1 MAINTT
7 PFKLRGKSNDMSGEK
22 KDVTQERWPR
32 KLTLKEMQT
41 KQYPFLDFDVSGIFD
56 DLLNINLIELP
67 EMKWPEEAGKTDDL
81 KYCKKPQL
89 LKEFVRP
96 TQGHEK
102 EYEEPSKQS
111 DHIMRQSLES
121 QVQTVIFT
129 KAQEDEDDD
138 KESVAAF
145 CHISCDDE
153 IIKGEVATTY
163 HTTLSEEASVEEED
177 VEIAPT
183 KLEEDVKTTVD
194 ELKEINLSDVENPR
208 PIYISALLIDDEEE
222 TYVELE
228 ECWCDVQRA
237 VQKIFDDKLHKNV
250 ECYVDDLVVKSKMR
264 QDHLQDLMKI
274 FERLRRYQL
283 KMNPLKCACGVTS
296 RKFLVFIVHHRGI
309 ETEKAKID
317 AILKM
322 PEPRNIHG
330 LKSLQGRLGYL
341 QRSIKSYLMKPPV
354 LVAPVPG
361 RPLILYIAAQECLV
375 GALLVQEN
383 DEGKESALYYLSR
396 ITDS

>member
-1 MAINTT
+1 
-7 PFKLRGKSNDMSGEK
+7 
-22 KDVTQERWPR
+22 
-32 KLTLKEMQT
+32 
-41 KQYPFLDFDVSGIFD
+41 
-56 DLLNINLIELP
+56 
-67 EMKWPEEAGKTDDL
+67 
-81 KYCKKPQL
+81 
-89 LKEFVRP
+89 
-96 TQGHEK
+96 
-102 EYEEPSKQS
+102 
-111 DHIMRQSLES
+111 MRQSLES

-177 VEIAPT
+177 VEITPT
-183 KLEEDVKTTVD
+183 ELEEDVKTTVD

-222 TYVELE
+222 TYVEVLHE
-228 ECWCDVQRA
+228 FKDVFTWSYKDMPGLDPKVAAHQLSIRKGA
-237 VQKIFDDKLHKNV
+237 RPVKQAQCRFRSELVPLIEIKVNKLIEV
-250 ECYVDDLVVKSKMR
+250 GFIREGVP
-264 QDHLQDLMKI
+264 
-274 FERLRRYQL
+274 FEWDE
-283 KMNPLKCACGVTS
+283 AC
-296 RKFLVFIVHHRGI
+296 
-309 ETEKAKID
+309 
-317 AILKM
+317 
-322 PEPRNIHG
+322 RNAF
-330 LKSLQGRLGYL
+330 
-341 QRSIKSYLMKPPV
+341 RSIKSYLMKPPV